1 MIKLLQTIQHWNSL
15 DVVGSDGQKRAY
27 VTLQLIFIFYIVMK
41 KDFGFLHL
49 DHLPYD
55 TLKVILILAKPFL
68 NSVPTLIPQSH
79 QLNMFLI
86 KPDLTKENQ

>member
-1 MIKLLQTIQHWNSL
+1 
-15 DVVGSDGQKRAY
+15 
-27 VTLQLIFIFYIVMK
+27 MK
-41 KDFGFLHL
+41 KDFGFLHM

-55 TLKVILILAKPFL
+55 TLKFILILAKPFL